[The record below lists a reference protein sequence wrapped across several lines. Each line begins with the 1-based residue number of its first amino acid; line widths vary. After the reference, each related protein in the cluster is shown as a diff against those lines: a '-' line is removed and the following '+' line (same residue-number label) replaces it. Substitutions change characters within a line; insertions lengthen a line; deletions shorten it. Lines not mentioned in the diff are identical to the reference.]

1 MHSKIYAQILG
12 HVKQALQDT
21 VYPDT
26 VYPEIELSQ
35 GLSNYSPVLSDTLF
49 FLIFL
54 SLNTKAA

>member
-1 MHSKIYAQILG
+1 MHSKICAQILG

-35 GLSNYSPVLSDTLF
+35 GLSNYSPVLSDTVF
-49 FLIFL
+49 F
-54 SLNTKAA
+54 